1 MKIPSV
7 ALLCAFVFL
16 PLQWVGAE
24 SIRIPDITGR
34 AGPDPIRIQVESDRE
49 EVAQLAQ
56 RAFALHGGFRLVRS
70 GGQAT
75 LRLRPVSDR
84 AVAYQVSGRGV
95 SHTGSAEGRD
105 LNQAVL
111 RATDAAVEQ
120 LTGRPGFFAGSLVFV
135 SNRTGHKEIYT
146 SDLLFQRVRQITR
159 DGSKSIMPRW
169 SPDASRILYTTYFRQ
184 GFPDLF
190 EINLRTRDRR
200 PFAVYRGTNTGAV
213 FSPDGRRVAMTL
225 SSSGNAEIYVSDPS
239 GRSPRRLTR
248 NNSLEA
254 TPTWSPDGRQLAF
267 TSDQMGRP
275 QIYVMPSDGGN
286 MRRVQTNISGYCAE
300 PAWNPRHPELI
311 AFTIAQAGRFEIAI
325 FDFRTGASTVLT
337 QGPGDSIE
345 PRWTNDGRHLVITR
359 RNRGVQRLHILD
371 IETKRLSPLHSPQFG
386 NGFMADFVY
395 AP

>member
-1 MKIPSV
+1 MKSLRLI
-7 ALLCAFVFL
+7 LLGIVIFS
-16 PLQWVGAE
+16 PLHWATAE
-24 SIRIPDITGR
+24 SIRIPTITGR
-34 AGPDPIRIQVESDRE
+34 AGADPIRIEIESDRE
-49 EVAQLAQ
+49 TVAQLAQ
-56 RAFALHGGFRLVRS
+56 RAFSLHGGFRLVRS

-84 AVAYQVSGRGV
+84 AVAYQITGRGV
-95 SHTGSAEGRD
+95 SHTGSAEGTNLD
-105 LNQAVL
+105 QAVL
-111 RATDAAVEQ
+111 LASDAAVER
-120 LTGRPGFFAGSLVFV
+120 LTGRPGFFAGSLAFV
-135 SNRTGHKEIYT
+135 SNRTGHTEIFT
-146 SDLLFQRVRQITR
+146 ADLLFQRVRQITR
-159 DGSKSIMPRW
+159 DGSKSVMPRW
-169 SPDASRILYTTYFRQ
+169 SPDGSRLLYTTYFRQ
-184 GFPDLF
+184 GFPDIF
-190 EINLRTRDRR
+190 EINLRTTDRR
-200 PFAVYRGTNTGAV
+200 PFAIYRGTNTGAA

-225 SSSGNAEIYVSDPS
+225 SSSGNAEIYVSDAA
-239 GRSPRRLTR
+239 GRSPQRLTR

-275 QIYVMPSDGGN
+275 QIYTMPSDGGA

-311 AFTIAQAGRFEIAI
+311 AFTIAQGRNFEIAI

-359 RNRGVQRLHILD
+359 RTRGVQRLHILD
-371 IETKRLSPLHSPQFG
+371 VETKRLTPLHSTQFG